1 MSEILRDLINTRK
14 IVSFIDDMMVG
25 TESKEGHDDLV
36 AGILKKIEENNL
48 YMKLEKCR

>member
-1 MSEILRDLINTRK
+1 MSEILRDLINTGK

-36 AGILKKIEENNL
+36 GGILKKIEENNL